1 MFFKCKQEKV
11 DNALLKEL
19 DDKRAILDAIYGDMA
34 IIEFDVKG
42 NIITA
47 NDNFLK
53 ATKYT
58 LNEIKGKHHKIFC
71 DSKYI
76 NSSEYNLF
84 WQELGKNIPHSGL
97 FKRYTK
103 DKNAVYLEAS
113 YLPIANEKKEVYKVI
128 KFAADVTKHENELLD
143 LKNTINAASKSMALI
158 EFNIDGEI
166 LDANENFLKV
176 MKYKK
181 NEIVGKHHFIFCDE
195 DYVNSSAYKKFW
207 EDLRSG
213 IFQSGQFVRY
223 DKNKSPVYLEASY
236 NPVYNQDGRV
246 YKIIKFAS
254 DVSLQVNRDLNK
266 NKLISDLARKND
278 ESTDEGSKVI
288 AKSVKNVEEIAE
300 IMSESSEL
308 VHSLNV
314 QSDEIV
320 SVVQTIKDIAE
331 QTNLLALNAAIEAA
345 RAGEHGRGFAVVADE
360 VRKLAE
366 RTAASINE
374 ITMTVNSI
382 RNVSANVVESINKSM
397 AQVNE
402 SVTLAS
408 TASECMNKIKE
419 SSKEVAK
426 AMEN

>member
-113 YLPIANEKKEVYKVI
+113 YLPITNEKKEVYKVI

-158 EFNIDGEI
+158 EFNMDGEI

-213 IFQSGQFVRY
+213 IFQSGQFIRY

-236 NPVYNQDGRV
+236 NPVYNQDGKV

>member
-19 DDKRAILDAIYGDMA
+19 DDKKAILDAIYGDMA
-34 IIEFDVKG
+34 IIEFDIKG

-113 YLPIANEKKEVYKVI
+113 YLPITNEKKEVYKVI

-176 MKYKK
+176 MKYNK

-213 IFQSGQFVRY
+213 IFQSGQFIRY

>member
-113 YLPIANEKKEVYKVI
+113 YLPITNEKKEVYKVI

-213 IFQSGQFVRY
+213 IFQSGQFIRY

>member
-34 IIEFDVKG
+34 IIEFDIKG

-113 YLPIANEKKEVYKVI
+113 YLPITNEKKEVYKVI

-213 IFQSGQFVRY
+213 IFQSGQFIRY

>member
-113 YLPIANEKKEVYKVI
+113 YLPITNEKKEVYKVI

-213 IFQSGQFVRY
+213 IFQSGQFIRY

-236 NPVYNQDGRV
+236 NPVYNQDGKV